1 MPTIWKK
8 DSPASSC
15 LFVKGNC
22 VLCFFF
28 CVPLILSL
36 GSHCFGCDNLIS
48 TPYTTNC
55 SCSAIAFIQP
65 NASRGNRKP
74 TKLSKIYITN
84 ICFRLNSISVIFFSH
99 CHCFFISN
107 VPYRSISLQLF
118 IGAASDVCRRK
129 KTKTKCNLPIMLDTK
144 TKRKKSATFLCP
156 KT

>member
-1 MPTIWKK
+1 MFYKQKWNKTFNEIWFFVWRLMPTIWKK

-36 GSHCFGCDNLIS
+36 VSHCFGCDNLIS

-107 VPYRSISLQLF
+107 VPYRSISF
-118 IGAASDVCRRK
+118 ITAVHWCRQRRVSSNENK
-129 KTKTKCNLPIMLDTK
+129 N
-144 TKRKKSATFLCP
+144 
-156 KT
+156 